1 MVRWIWQNRLV
12 QGALRF
18 VRLFARWVLV
28 WLSYFTRRLSRNMAV
43 SKRVVRLLVRP
54 RDPNNLFVAGDEASH
69 EAPETDATSLADM
82 TSTKARTTLLW
93 AAGQSQPAAQSSP
106 TSAQALSLW
115 RGARKV
121 EPDEALPGTAAANHR
136 YAFIDLLSAQVK
148 RLNPAQIADLDDLML
163 RLARKW
169 LDIDEQFEVLP
180 RRNRLDISETLRY
193 NIPRYAGMVLNLK
206 WATRERPVPQLAK
219 PAKILVIGDVSH
231 SMVHYV
237 SIVLYF
243 LHKLNFHFTIDS
255 YVFSEHST
263 HAAPFLNG
271 VGTFQE
277 KVQRLVA
284 GANSWNAG
292 TRFGTALKEIAETAT
307 VDEHTYVIIATD
319 GKVSLQKDEPALIEE
334 HMTAL
339 KRRAKQIIFV
349 TPSAE
354 FSDGANGRV
363 KVQKLGSFKY
373 DFVEIPIFQVGPPLW
388 YGTLG
393 RYADRLYLVRTVQD
407 LVDMTDDLI
416 LSSKSHD

>member
-1 MVRWIWQNRLV
+1 VVRWIWSNRLV

-18 VRLFARWVLV
+18 FRLFLRWILV
-28 WLSYFTRRLSRNMAV
+28 WLSYFARRFRRNAAV
-43 SKRVVRLLVRP
+43 SKRVLRLLVRP
-54 RDPNNLFVAGDEASH
+54 RDPNNLFLAGDEASH
-69 EAPETDATSLADM
+69 EAAEIDPAALADM
-82 TSTKARTTLLW
+82 SATQKRSTLLW
-93 AAGQSQPAAQSSP
+93 AGPTAEPATGGP
-106 TSAQALSLW
+106 PDTQALSLW

-121 EPDEALPGTAAANHR
+121 TTDEALPGIAAANHR
-136 YAFIDLLSAQVK
+136 YAFIDLLSAQLK
-148 RLNPAQIADLDDLML
+148 RLNPMQIAELDELMM

-169 LDIDEQFEVLP
+169 LDIEERFEVHL
-180 RRNRLDISETLRY
+180 RRNRLDIGQTLRY
-193 NIPRYAGMVLNLK
+193 NIPKYAGLVLNLK
-206 WATRERPVPQLAK
+206 WASKERPIPQLAK

-243 LHKLNFHFTIDS
+243 LHKLNFHFSIDS

-263 HAAPFLNG
+263 HSAPYLNG
-271 VGTFQE
+271 LGTFAE

-292 TRFGTALKEIAETAT
+292 TRFGTALKEIAETAV
-307 VDEHTYVIIATD
+307 VDEYTYVIIATD
-319 GKVSLQKDEPALIEE
+319 GKVSLQKDEPALIEQ
-334 HMTAL
+334 HMNEL

-363 KVQKLGSFKY
+363 KVQKLGSLKY

-393 RYADRLYLVRTVQD
+393 KYADRLYLVRTVQD
-407 LVDMTDDLI
+407 LVDMTDDLL
-416 LSSKSHD
+416 LSAKSDA